1 MNSEEVSL
9 VQASFAELRPS
20 AAEVADLFYRRLFTL
35 DPSLRPLFKGD
46 LIDQGRQLMA
56 MLHAS
61 VNGLSNLGA
70 LLPVVR
76 QLGARHV
83 AYGVRDEHYTTV
95 GSALLWTLEQTLG
108 DKFTPAIL
116 RAWTTAYELLSDIM
130 QFGAKESHCAAAPS
144 V

>member
-9 VQASFAELRPS
+9 VQTSFTELRPS
-20 AAEVADLFYRRLFTL
+20 ALVVAELFYRRLFTL

-46 LIDQGRQLMA
+46 MTHQGRMLMS

-83 AYGVRDEHYTTV
+83 AYGVRDEHYATV

-108 DKFTPAIL
+108 EKFTPQVL
-116 RAWTTAYELLSDIM
+116 HAWTTAYELLADIM
-130 QFGAKESHCAAAPS
+130 QFGAKETHNAPAVS